1 MYGVISR
8 ALKCMSQILTELIGE
23 VAKSAIIFG
32 ENNILLSVINRLGRQ
47 KISKDT
53 EDQNNIA
60 TNLT

>member
-1 MYGVISR
+1 
-8 ALKCMSQILTELIGE
+8 MSQILTELIGE